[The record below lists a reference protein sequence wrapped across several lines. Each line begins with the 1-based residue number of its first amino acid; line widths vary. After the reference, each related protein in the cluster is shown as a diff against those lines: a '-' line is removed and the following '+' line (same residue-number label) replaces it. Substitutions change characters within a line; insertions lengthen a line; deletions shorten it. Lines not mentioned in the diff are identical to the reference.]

1 MRQPKGTRGSEFANR
16 RVHFLVLR
24 VFRRF
29 REPDDEI
36 DEADE

>member
-1 MRQPKGTRGSEFANR
+1 MRQPKGTRGSECANR

-29 REPDDEI
+29 GIDDEV

>member
-1 MRQPKGTRGSEFANR
+1 MRQPKGTRGSERANR

-29 REPDDEI
+29 RDWRLRRRGGRM
-36 DEADE
+36 